1 MAVILKYKNYLFPRT
16 DDGNPEHWY
25 PSDLTW
31 AQSNLYIGQPVD
43 AAASSVM
50 EWNVALDDQWG
61 PNLAQ
66 TVYGDRVRT
75 GSTAGARH
83 AEVY

>member
-1 MAVILKYKNYLFPRT
+1 MNHLLPRT

-43 AAASSVM
+43 AVASSVM

-66 TVYGDRVRT
+66 TVYGGTCPDGVHC
-75 GSTAGARH
+75 GCTACRGKD
-83 AEVY
+83 